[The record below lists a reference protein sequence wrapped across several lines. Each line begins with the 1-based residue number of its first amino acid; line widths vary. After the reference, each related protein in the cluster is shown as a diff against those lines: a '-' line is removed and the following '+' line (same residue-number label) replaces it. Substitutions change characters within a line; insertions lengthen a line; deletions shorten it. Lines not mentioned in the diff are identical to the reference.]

1 VEQVPAAASASFL
14 NTLLI
19 LQLFK
24 MKFRKSVKRFCPYC
38 RKHTEHKVFLAKKRA
53 PSSLKYGSKVRARM
67 RGKAR
72 GSGNLGRYS
81 KPPVTQWKM
90 TGKKQT
96 KKNDLR
102 YQCTTELRK
111 VFNSIQFF
119 YLYVGA

>member
-1 VEQVPAAASASFL
+1 
-14 NTLLI
+14 
-19 LQLFK
+19 
-24 MKFRKSVKRFCPYC
+24 MKFPKSVKRFCPYC

-72 GSGNLGRYS
+72 GSGNLGRNS

-96 KKNDLR
+96 KKTDLR
-102 YQCTTELRK
+102 YQCGVCGKTHVQREGFRIKK
-111 VFNSIQFF
+111 VEFE
-119 YLYVGA
+119 